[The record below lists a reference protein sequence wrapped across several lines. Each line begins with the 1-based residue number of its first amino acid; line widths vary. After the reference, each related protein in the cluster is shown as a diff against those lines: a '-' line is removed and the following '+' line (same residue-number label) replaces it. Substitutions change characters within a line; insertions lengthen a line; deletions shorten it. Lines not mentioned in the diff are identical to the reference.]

1 MVGVAMGTSQV
12 WLLWAALAGS
22 VLFYLAVLRRY
33 SGGGKLRPPGPT
45 PLPVIGNLHNLGG
58 VVHHK
63 LADLARIYGR
73 VMSLKLGFVNA
84 VVVSSREA
92 AKEAFTMHDR
102 RLAARLIPD
111 TFRACGFA
119 DRSVVFL
126 PSADPHWKAMRGIQG
141 TNVFTPRG
149 LAALR
154 PIRERKVRELLD
166 YFAPRAGEALH
177 IRHAIHTAMINMVS
191 SSFFSMDIADFGS
204 DTAHELRDL
213 VDEIILLISKPNLSD
228 YFPILRPLDLQ
239 GLRRLSEKRFR
250 RIFSILDDIIAQ
262 RLAHTKANLE
272 KHNDFLDALL
282 EVMATGKMEREY
294 VMAMLFEA
302 FVAGGD
308 SIAFSVEWVMAEL
321 LRNPRVMAKA
331 RAELKDVLGGK
342 QAVDEADT
350 ASLPYLQAVLKESLR
365 MHPPGPLM
373 LPHLAVE
380 DGVEI
385 GGYAVPKGTA
395 VMFNAWA
402 IMRDPATWDAPDEFM
417 PERFLQRAT
426 PFDFRGK
433 ETEYIPFGTG
443 RRLCPGAPLVER
455 VLPLVL
461 ASLLH
466 AFEWRLPAGMS
477 PEDMDMSERFMTTNT
492 LAVPLKVVPIVAN

>member
-1 MVGVAMGTSQV
+1 MGTSEV

-33 SGGGKLRPPGPT
+33 SSGGKLLPPGPT

-58 VVHHK
+58 GVVHHK
-63 LADLARIYGR
+63 IANLASIYGP
-73 VMSLKLGFVNA
+73 VMSLKLGFVNT
-84 VVVSSREA
+84 VVVSSRDA
-92 AKEAFTMHDR
+92 AKEAIVMHDR

-119 DRSVVFL
+119 DRSAVFL
-126 PSADPHWKAMRGIQG
+126 PSADPHWKALRGIQG

-154 PIRERKVRELLD
+154 PIRERKVRELLE
-166 YFAPRAGEALH
+166 YFRPRAGEELH
-177 IRHAIHTAMINMVS
+177 IRHAIHTAMLNMVS
-191 SSFFSMDIADFGS
+191 TSFFSMDIADFGS

-213 VDEIILLISKPNLSD
+213 VDDIILLIAKPNLSD

-250 RIFSILDDIIAQ
+250 RVYSILDDIIAQ
-262 RLAHTKANLE
+262 RLAHTEANLE
-272 KHNDFLDALL
+272 KHDDFLDALL

-321 LRNPRVMAKA
+321 LRNPHVMAKA
-331 RAELKDVLGGK
+331 RAELKDVVGSK
-342 QAVDEADT
+342 QAVDEPDT
-350 ASLPYLQAVLKESLR
+350 ANLPYLQAVIKESMRL
-365 MHPPGPLM
+365 HPPGPLL

-395 VMFNAWA
+395 VMFNAFS
-402 IMRDPATWDAPDEFM
+402 IMRDPAAWDTPNEFM

-426 PFDFRGK
+426 PLDFRGK
-433 ETEYIPFGTG
+433 EVDFLPFGSG
-443 RRLCPGAPLVER
+443 RRLCPGVPLVER

>member
-1 MVGVAMGTSQV
+1 MGTSEV
-12 WLLWAALAGS
+12 WLRLLWAALAGS

-33 SGGGKLRPPGPT
+33 SSGGKLLPPGPT

-63 LADLARIYGR
+63 IANLARIYGP
-73 VMSLKLGFVNA
+73 VMSLKLGFVNT
-84 VVVSSREA
+84 VVVSSRDA
-92 AKEAFTMHDR
+92 AKEAIVMHDR

-119 DRSVVFL
+119 DRSAVFL
-126 PSADPHWKAMRGIQG
+126 PSADPHWKALRGIQG

-166 YFAPRAGEALH
+166 YFRPRAGEELH
-177 IRHAIHTAMINMVS
+177 IRHAIHTAMLNMVS
-191 SSFFSMDIADFGS
+191 TSFFSMDIADFGS

-213 VDEIILLISKPNLSD
+213 
-228 YFPILRPLDLQ
+228 
-239 GLRRLSEKRFR
+239 GLRRLSEKRFSR
-250 RIFSILDDIIAQ
+250 VYSILDDIIAQ
-262 RLAHTKANLE
+262 RLAHTEANLE
-272 KHNDFLDALL
+272 KHDDFLDALL

-321 LRNPRVMAKA
+321 LRNPHVMAKA
-331 RAELKDVLGGK
+331 RAELKDVVGSK
-342 QAVDEADT
+342 QAVDEPDT
-350 ASLPYLQAVLKESLR
+350 ANLPYLQAVIKESMRL
-365 MHPPGPLM
+365 HPPGPLL

-395 VMFNAWA
+395 VMFNAFS
-402 IMRDPATWDAPDEFM
+402 IMRDPAAWDTPDEFM

-426 PFDFRGK
+426 PVDFRGK
-433 ETEYIPFGTG
+433 EVDFLPFGTG
-443 RRLCPGAPLVER
+443 RRLCPGVPLVER

-461 ASLLH
+461 ASLIH
-466 AFEWRLPAGMS
+466 AFQWRLPAGMS

-492 LAVPLKVVPIVAN
+492 LAVPLKVVPIIAN